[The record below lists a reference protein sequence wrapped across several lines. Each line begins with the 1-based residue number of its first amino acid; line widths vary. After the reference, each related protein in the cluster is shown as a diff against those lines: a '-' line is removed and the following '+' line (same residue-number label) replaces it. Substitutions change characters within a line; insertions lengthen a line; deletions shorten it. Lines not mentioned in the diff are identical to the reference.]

1 LGNGTYADSDTP
13 VQVSGL
19 SDVTAIA
26 GPGQSSLAL
35 KKDGTVWAWGDNEY
49 GQLGN
54 GTYTDSDTPVQV
66 SGLSGMT
73 AIGPP
78 DARYSLALKSDGT
91 VWAWGDN
98 TYGDLGN
105 GTYTT
110 SNMPVQVSDLSG
122 VTSSFGGGVYHS
134 VALKGD
140 GTVWTWGDNSFGQLG
155 NGTYTG
161 SEATTVWR

>member
-1 LGNGTYADSDTP
+1 
-13 VQVSGL
+13 
-19 SDVTAIA
+19 
-26 GPGQSSLAL
+26 
-35 KKDGTVWAWGDNEY
+35 
-49 GQLGN
+49 
-54 GTYTDSDTPVQV
+54 
-66 SGLSGMT
+66 M
-73 AIGPP
+73 
-78 DARYSLALKSDGT
+78 ALKSDGT
-91 VWAWGDN
+91 LWTWGWN
-98 TYGDLGN
+98 IYGELGN

>member
-1 LGNGTYADSDTP
+1 MKLATKSVTCA
-13 VQVSGL
+13 VLL
-19 SDVTAIA
+19 SALLCLFPDQRA
-26 GPGQSSLAL
+26 LAQ
-35 KKDGTVWAWGDNEY
+35 GTVSAWGHNGY
-49 GQLGN
+49 GE
-54 GTYTDSDTPVQV
+54 
-66 SGLSGMT
+66 
-73 AIGPP
+73 
-78 DARYSLALKSDGT
+78 
-91 VWAWGDN
+91 
-98 TYGDLGN
+98 LGN